1 MLLIEKIKGEFFMS
15 AFLAELIGTMILIIF
30 GGGVVGGVV
39 LRGTK
44 SENSGWIVVTFGW
57 GLAVAIAIYA
67 IGNFSGAH
75 INPAVTLALASI
87 GDFPWND
94 VPAYI
99 LAQMLGVIIGAVVV
113 YFHYLPHW
121 KDTTD
126 QEAKLGVFST
136 IPAIRSL
143 PANLLSEMIGT
154 FILIVG
160 ILSIGANQLAEG
172 LNPLLVGFLI
182 IAIGLSLGGTTG
194 YAINPARDLG
204 PRIAHFFLPIP
215 GKGNSDWGY
224 AWVPV
229 IGPIFGGI
237 YGALFYEAMFLGE
250 LSPAFWLGSVIF
262 LLVAVWAFVYDKG
275 TNNRTV

>member
-1 MLLIEKIKGEFFMS
+1 
-15 AFLAELIGTMILIIF
+15 
-30 GGGVVGGVV
+30 
-39 LRGTK
+39 
-44 SENSGWIVVTFGW
+44 WIVVTFGW

-99 LAQMLGVIIGAVVV
+99 LAQMLGAIIGAVVV

-121 KDTTD
+121 KETTD

-204 PRIAHFFLPIP
+204 P
-215 GKGNSDWGY
+215 
-224 AWVPV
+224 
-229 IGPIFGGI
+229 
-237 YGALFYEAMFLGE
+237 
-250 LSPAFWLGSVIF
+250 
-262 LLVAVWAFVYDKG
+262 
-275 TNNRTV
+275 

>member
-1 MLLIEKIKGEFFMS
+1 LIEKIKGEFFMS

-99 LAQMLGVIIGAVVV
+99 LAQMLGAIIGAVVV

-121 KDTTD
+121 KETTD

-262 LLVAVWAFVYDKG
+262 LLVGVWAFVYDKG